1 MTSTDWIIFISFAVA
16 MVVLTVVALIRTRA
30 PEEYFTGGRRSR
42 FFTIMMFAFGS
53 GTSGDSPSSVMAGA
67 WRNGLAGLWWQFLW
81 LPVTPF
87 YWIIAPLLRR
97 LRAVTTADFFVMRFG
112 PGTAALYSVYG
123 ILIAIVLMA
132 GILFSSARLLGTVT
146 DPCFSDVARI
156 LNIELPMVTVDA
168 LLDAPTYNRPPL
180 ITWKLVK
187 RDELIAI
194 GLGVILIIFGS
205 VGGLRAAVLLDI
217 VYGILTV
224 VLSFILLPM
233 IFHRIGGF
241 GELHNA
247 AELKSDMFNFVA
259 NSDAV
264 PGSWNEPFTPF
275 YLIMLS
281 IAALTGIIVQP
292 HIIIICGSSSTE
304 MGARIGFTFGNL
316 LKRAMAVVWTLM
328 ALAAIAWYLGPSSPL
343 RNQNNQGDAVLLNQL
358 ETAAKGTTIGVP
370 VEELT
375 AARQTNLVFSEE
387 LFGRI
392 TRDVLRT
399 LGPGMLGLV
408 AVLVLSGAVS
418 HCSTQLISASGLFAE
433 HLYKYYLQPDRAPVH
448 YVWLAR
454 LVAPV
459 VVGIA
464 LLLQTSFVD
473 VTDVLRLAIKT
484 PAIVGISMWMG
495 FFWTRWNT
503 ASVWTTTL
511 VASFTAII
519 CGYWPEEVYRTVP
532 ALKDVMFYDT
542 PGGLMMLD
550 SWKMV
555 CILGTGLFAG
565 VVATLLTAPER
576 DDLLEY
582 FYSVIRTRVEPGE
595 VPAYPRF
602 VPADGEDLEPVRAFY
617 GFQIPQPT
625 RRGVAGFL
633 LAWMIVA
640 ALVYFTKWIS
650 LLV

>member
-1 MTSTDWIIFISFAVA
+1 MTGTDWIILVGFSVV
-16 MVVLTVVALIRTRA
+16 MVVLTVVASIRTRA

-42 FFTIMMFAFGS
+42 FFTTMMFAFGS
-53 GTSGDSPSSVMAGA
+53 GTSSDSPSSVMAGA

-97 LRAVTTADFFVMRFG
+97 LRAVTTADFFAMRFG
-112 PGTAALYSVYG
+112 QSTAALYSVYG
-123 ILIAIVLMA
+123 ILISIVLMA
-132 GILFSSARLLGTVT
+132 GVLFSSARVLGTLT
-146 DPCFSDVARI
+146 DPYFTDVARK
-156 LNIELPMVTVDA
+156 LNIELPMVTVEA
-168 LLDAPTYNRPPL
+168 LFEAPTHNRPLL

-194 GLGVILIIFGS
+194 GLGVVLIIFGS
-205 VGGLRAAVLLDI
+205 VGGLRAAILIDVI
-217 VYGILTV
+217 HGILAIG
-224 VLSFILLPM
+224 LSLILLPI

-241 GELHNA
+241 GELHHA

-259 NSDAV
+259 NSDAML
-264 PGSWNEPFTPF
+264 GDGNEPFTPF
-275 YLIMLS
+275 YLTMLS

-292 HIIIICGSSSTE
+292 HIISICGSSSTE

-316 LKRAMAVVWTLM
+316 LKRAMAVVWTLT

-343 RNQNNQGDAVLLNQL
+343 RNENVQSDAALLNQL
-358 ETAAKGTTIGVP
+358 ETAAKGM
-370 VEELT
+370 T
-375 AARQTNLVFSEE
+375 AEILPEQLSAAQQLNLVFSED

-392 TRDVLRT
+392 TRDVLGAI
-399 LGPGMLGLV
+399 GPGMLGLV
-408 AVLVLSGAVS
+408 AALVLSAAIS
-418 HCSTQLISASGLFAE
+418 HCGTQLISASGLFTQ
-433 HLYKYYLQPDRAPVH
+433 HLYKHHLQRDSPPAH

-464 LLLQTSFVD
+464 LLLQTSFAD

-484 PAIVGISMWMG
+484 PAIIGISMWMG

-503 ASVWTTTL
+503 ASVWSTTL
-511 VASFTAII
+511 VSSFVAII

-532 ALKDVMFYDT
+532 LLKDVMFYET
-542 PGGLMMLD
+542 PDGLIMLD
-550 SWKMV
+550 AWKIM
-555 CILGTGLFAG
+555 CILSTGLFAG
-565 VVATLLTAPER
+565 VVATLLTDHES
-576 DDLLEY
+576 DDVLEY
-582 FYSVIRTRVEPGE
+582 FYSVIRTRVEPDE
-595 VPAYPRF
+595 VMANPRF
-602 VPADGEDLEPVRAFY
+602 IPADGEDLEPVRAFY

-625 RRGVAGFL
+625 RRGVAGFVV
-633 LAWMIVA
+633 AWIIVA
-640 ALVYFTKWIS
+640 AMVYFTKWIT